1 MLLVSVDLSFAEPI
15 AQRGLVEKL
24 KFMCKVVSYGSMYSN
39 FTYTLETVLTRTRVA
54 FQSKIVTTAVP

>member
-39 FTYTLETVLTRTRVA
+39 FTYTLETVLT
-54 FQSKIVTTAVP
+54 S